1 MDDKIIQTLEQ
12 GGLVVHPSDT
22 VYGLLCDAT
31 NPEAVKKLF
40 DFKERPA
47 GKPVSIFVSDLDMAK
62 DYVVIDKKTEDRLKE
77 FIPGPYTIVLPSK
90 HKVAKGLESEKG
102 TLGIRIPKYPAILE
116 LVKKFGKPVT
126 ATSANVSS
134 QPPNYSLDSFKG
146 RVGDGR
152 TKLVTLM
159 VDGGKLPYNK
169 PSTVIDFTTED
180 LKVLRQGDIK
190 ASSSTLHACR
200 QAGYLSKSETS
211 TKKIAGDILKEAL
224 NQNQDKS
231 IVFILKGEL
240 GAGKTIFAKGLGEA
254 LGIVKIISPTY
265 VIFYEYPIKNI
276 SHFVHVDL
284 YNVGDKDEFKH
295 LGLEKYFKAG
305 NIICIE
311 WGEKAGEIIDELKEK
326 VKLVYVDIKHKSEE
340 EREIKL
346 SI

>member
-180 LKVLRQGDIK
+180 LKVLRQGDVN
-190 ASSSTLHACR
+190 ASSSKP
-200 QAGYLSKSETS
+200 YVSESEES
-211 TKKIAGDILKEAL
+211 TKKIASTLLKKLLAE
-224 NQNQDKS
+224 NKHKP
-231 IVFILKGEL
+231 IVFILKGDL

-254 LGIVKIISPTY
+254 LGIERIISPTY
-265 VIFYEYPIKNI
+265 VVFYEYPIKNT

-284 YNVGDKDEFKH
+284 YNVGDKDEFRH
-295 LGLEKYFKAG
+295 LGLEKYFNAG
-305 NIICIE
+305 NILCIE
-311 WGEKAGEIIDELKEK
+311 WGEKVGEIAEDLKNK
-326 VKLVYVDIKHKSEE
+326 VKLVYITIAHKSET
-340 EREIKL
+340 EREMKI
-346 SI
+346 SQ